1 MGDLT
6 DHMNAKMDY
15 DLDHYPGPGGDAPAP
30 REPYTDTKRAL
41 RRAVALLE
49 GVRDGLR
56 GTAPGAVAIIE
67 RDLPALRAQAD
78 K

>member
-6 DHMNAKMDY
+6 DRMNAKMD
-15 DLDHYPGPGGDAPAP
+15 APAHFAP
-30 REPYTDTKRAL
+30 AQMAEPYTDTKRAL

-49 GVRDGLR
+49 GVRDGLQGSIPR
-56 GTAPGAVAIIE
+56 AVATLDRE
-67 RDLPALRAQAD
+67 LPALRAEAD

>member
-6 DHMNAKMDY
+6 DRMNAKMD
-15 DLDHYPGPGGDAPAP
+15 APAHFAP
-30 REPYTDTKRAL
+30 ARMAEPYTDTKRAL